1 LEIAVIAEE
10 SAAVS
15 PKESEQ
21 AEEEQFVSAESL
33 LLELESKEQE
43 NLTNIMTNTKANNK
57 RRMSWAP
64 ENSIAH
70 FRIFDKEN
78 APAAAAVDVC
88 RGDKGEAS
96 ESKRQAVESVEEEE
110 KEEKESAA
118 APADTTTTRR
128 TTRARAAAK
137 TLVEPLREQPQRRST
152 RTRA

>member
-1 LEIAVIAEE
+1 MEIAAIAEE

-15 PKESEQ
+15 PKQSEQ

-43 NLTNIMTNTKANNK
+43 NLTNIMTNNKANNK

-78 APAAAAVDVC
+78 APAAAATDVC

-96 ESKRQAVESVEEEE
+96 ESKRQAVESVEGEE
-110 KEEKESAA
+110 KQSAA

-137 TLVEPLREQPQRRST
+137 TPVEPLREHPQRRST
-152 RTRA
+152 RNRA